1 MAAWSKRP
9 TRWSRL
15 DAFQIDPTADA
26 AGAKVSVGKHLSE
39 RREVSCSRTISATPA
54 QRLAVIPLEPEAEP
68 EEVDLLLRVE
78 ELALG
83 ARGGVAFPYARS
95 ERVPVHERF
104 FAGGGQLGPGIRG
117 EAPGPQGPGGEPWV
131 GWGFEVRS
139 GSTTAIAFRRN
150 GGKIAGGS
158 TSRWGTPFRMGARSM
173 RLRARPSNAV
183 RLARSDPRRADGR
196 SGPGAGLARAILGG
210 GLGPVRSP
218 EGERPGFAGRAV
230 GPGSPPGRRTGGV
243 VGWGAEPPSEF

>member
-1 MAAWSKRP
+1 MVK
-9 TRWSRL
+9 L

-104 FAGGGQLGPGIRG
+104 FAGGANSVRGFEEKRLGPKD
-117 EAPGPQGPGGEPWV
+117 PGGNP
-131 GWGFEVRS
+131 GWGGVSKS
-139 GSTTAIAFRRN
+139 G
-150 GGKIAGGS
+150 
-158 TSRWGTPFRMGARSM
+158 
-173 RLRARPSNAV
+173 LV
-183 RLARSDPRRADGR
+183 
-196 SGPGAGLARAILGG
+196 
-210 GLGPVRSP
+210 
-218 EGERPGFAGRAV
+218 
-230 GPGSPPGRRTGGV
+230 
-243 VGWGAEPPSEF
+243 